1 MSMKKISL
9 LLAFLAFVGLQV
21 VLAQTKDISG
31 TVTSADD
38 GSSIPGAAVVIKGTT
53 LGTVTDMDGK
63 FTLKVSTS
71 AQTLMISFVGMVGAE
86 VTITGATNY
95 AVKLK
100 SENIS
105 VDEVCLLYTS
115 PSPRDRQKSRM
126 PSSA

>member
-38 GSSIPGAAVVIKGTT
+38 GSSIPGASVVIKGTT

-105 VDEVCLLYTS
+105 VNEVVVTAMGIKRYE
-115 PSPRDRQKSRM
+115 
-126 PSSA
+126 